1 MRKKTIT
8 NEIKPEKEPVK
19 EPTISDILEVMGN
32 TIKMLE
38 RLEMKMDAI
47 EKRFGGG
54 Y

>member
-19 EPTISDILEVMGN
+19 EPTISDVLELMDKS
-32 TIKMLE
+32 IKLLE
-38 RLEMKMDAI
+38 RLEKKLDGI
-47 EKRFGGG
+47 EIRFGGG

>member
-8 NEIKPEKEPVK
+8 NEIKPEKEP
-19 EPTISDILEVMGN
+19 TISDILEVMCK